1 MAETTQIITQEEL
14 ALQREYGEKVRRYWQ
29 DAGRTPRAYIDTYGC
44 QQNEADSERMLG
56 MLREMGY
63 VYQSEAEGADVVII
77 NTCAVRE
84 HAEQRV
90 FGNVGALTHT
100 KRRHPEQKIF
110 LTGCMA
116 GQETVVQRLK
126 KSYPHVDGVLTSHA
140 QWRLPE
146 ILYRCLTGSGR
157 QFVTPETGNIA
168 EGLPVQRLG
177 SLKGWVSIMYGC
189 NNFCTY
195 CIVPYVRGRERS
207 RQPEDIR
214 REVVDLIAAGYKDI
228 TLLGQNVNSYGKDLA
243 LDVDFADLL
252 KMLSELPGDFVLRF
266 MTSHPKDASQ
276 KLFDTMAASPK
287 IAKHIHLPFQAGND
301 RVLKAMNRRYTV
313 AQYLS
318 LIDYARKVMPEI
330 VLTSD
335 VIVGFPGET
344 DEEFE
349 DTLKLVETV
358 GYDALFTFIFS
369 PREGTPA
376 ADMPDPFT
384 RQQKQARFD
393 RLLEL
398 QNRISQEKHNA
409 YVGRVFRVLVD
420 GVDGEYLTARTDGGR
435 LVRLKG
441 GADMIGSFRNV
452 TITGSTTWSLVGEI
466 KEDENHGGADPH
478 DEAISGD

>member
-1 MAETTQIITQEEL
+1 MAEQTQIITPSQLE
-14 ALQREYGEKVRRYWQ
+14 AQRAYGEQVRAYWTRK
-29 DAGRTPRAYIDTYGC
+29 GTTPKAYIDTYGC

-56 MLREMGY
+56 MLLEMGY
-63 VYQSEAEGADVVII
+63 EAQEEPEGADVVII

-100 KRRHPEQKIF
+100 KRRHPSQKIF

-116 GQETVVQRLK
+116 GQEQVVERLK

-140 QWRLPE
+140 QWQLPE
-146 ILYRCLTGSGR
+146 ILYRALTGDKR
-157 QFVTPETGNIA
+157 QFITPETGNIV
-168 EGLPVQRLG
+168 EGLPVKRKNG
-177 SLKGWVSIMYGC
+177 LKGWVSIMYGC

-207 RQPEDIR
+207 RLPEDIR
-214 REVVDLIAAGYKDI
+214 REVEELIAKGYKDI
-228 TLLGQNVNSYGKDLA
+228 TLLGQNVNSYGKDLG
-243 LDVDFADLL
+243 LGIDFSDLL

-266 MTSHPKDASQ
+266 MTSHPKDASK
-276 KLFDTMAASPK
+276 KLFDTMASSPK
-287 IAKHIHLPFQAGND
+287 IAKHIHLPFQAGSD
-301 RVLKAMNRRYTV
+301 RVLRAMNRRYT
-313 AQYLS
+313 AAEYLS
-318 LIDYARKVMPEI
+318 LVEYARQVMPEI

-384 RQQKQARFD
+384 RQEKQARFD
-393 RLLEL
+393 RLLDL

-409 YVGRVFRVLVD
+409 YVGRTLRVLID
-420 GVDGEYLTARTDGGR
+420 GADGEMLTARTDGGR
-435 LVRLKG
+435 LVRLPG
-441 GADMIGSFRNV
+441 EAALIGTFRSV
-452 TITGSTTWSLVGEI
+452 TITGNTTWSLTGRI
-466 KEDENHGGADPH
+466 KED
-478 DEAISGD
+478 